1 MAHFV
6 TSGGLRLYY
15 EEHGAGEP
23 LVLMAGFGMD
33 PSAWSEQRD
42 VYAKFFRTVMIDLRG
57 AGRSDVPEPGFTTK
71 DLAGDVVD
79 IVQHLG
85 LGRIHFGG
93 FSLGGAV
100 GLELAIARPDL
111 LRSLS
116 VHSAWEASEPYAHFH
131 NWVEVRRRIIAE
143 NDPVVNFGTR
153 IVSFFSPQ
161 FINRRPDRIAE
172 YRRMSLANPAPI
184 TAKGIEGHAQACFSH
199 DVRGRLDRIRTPT
212 LITIGGM
219 DRTNLPSSSHYLHDQ
234 IEASEFVII
243 DGAGH
248 NTMFECP
255 QEFATISLGFL
266 IKHSGQQGTKP

>member
-1 MAHFV
+1 MADFV
-6 TSGGLRLYY
+6 NSGGLRLYY
-15 EEHGAGEP
+15 EEHGRGEP

-33 PSAWSEQRD
+33 PSAWSEQID
-42 VYAKFFRTVMIDLRG
+42 LYARFFRTVLIDLRG
-57 AGRSDVPEPGFTTK
+57 AGRSDVPEPGYTVK

-79 IVQHLG
+79 LVGHLD

-100 GLELAIARPDL
+100 GLELALARPRL
-111 LRSLS
+111 LRSLA

-131 NWVEVRRRIIAE
+131 NWVEVRRRIITE

-161 FINRRPDRIAE
+161 FINNRQDRIAE
-172 YRRMSLANPAPI
+172 YRRGSLANPNPI
-184 TAKGIEGHAQACFSH
+184 SAKGIEGHAQACFSH

-219 DRTNLPSSSHYLHDQ
+219 DRTNLPCSSRYLHEQ
-234 IEASEFVII
+234 IKDSELVLI

-266 IKHSGQQGTKP
+266 LKHSDRQGPTT